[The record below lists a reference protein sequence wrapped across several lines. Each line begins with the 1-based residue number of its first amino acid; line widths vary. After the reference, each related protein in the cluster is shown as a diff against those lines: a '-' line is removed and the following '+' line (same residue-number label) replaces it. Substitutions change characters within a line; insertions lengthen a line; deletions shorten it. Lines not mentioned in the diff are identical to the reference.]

1 MIILY
6 TDAAACPA
14 GCRAGRGGGQSPG
27 SGRGNREKGG
37 KAMVTVNLYYKG
49 TNGNARAFAEEM
61 EASGIADSIRREP
74 GNLRY
79 QYFQPLDDPETV
91 LLIDSW
97 TDQAA
102 IDAHHASPMMAQ
114 LAALREKYDLHMTVE
129 RFVSEEIGTDE
140 QFIRK

>member
-1 MIILY
+1 MI
-6 TDAAACPA
+6 
-14 GCRAGRGGGQSPG
+14 
-27 SGRGNREKGG
+27 
-37 KAMVTVNLYYKG
+37 TVNLYYKG
-49 TNGNARAFAEEM
+49 AHGTARAFAKEM
-61 EASGIADSIRREP
+61 EESGIADSIRKEP

-79 QYFQPLDDPETV
+79 QYFQPLNDPETI

-114 LAALREKYDLHMTVE
+114 LAALREKYELHMTAE
-129 RFVSEEIGTDE
+129 RFVSENIGTDE